1 MASSSS
7 EYSEESGSESSA
19 SLLFDSESDASG
31 AQESY
36 QAGVIQPYRYE
47 PDASESDNDI
57 SEDEDSHDESRCGNT
72 EW

>member
-19 SLLFDSESDASG
+19 SPLFDSKSDASD

-36 QAGVIQPYRYE
+36 QAGVIQPYQYE
-47 PDASESDNDI
+47 PDANESDNDI
-57 SEDEDSHDESRCGNT
+57 SEDHPHD
-72 EW
+72 